1 MFNIFKSFFLITL
14 FSTLYAQNLQELKT
28 FQSDFKQTIINPSN
42 NEAIY
47 TGTID
52 IKEPNFIK
60 WHYETPI
67 EKLVYIKKYT
77 VTIIEPELE
86 QAIITRL
93 NKEIN
98 ILTLLKSAKK
108 IDQNIY
114 ESNFN
119 NVKYT
124 LLFKNNLL
132 NTISYTDEL
141 ENKVIIAFSNTKQN
155 KSLSDETFKFQ
166 IPQEFDIIRK

>member
-1 MFNIFKSFFLITL
+1 MLKIFKLFLFFTFFLTL
-14 FSTLYAQNLQELKT
+14 HAQNLQELKT

-47 TGTID
+47 TGTLN
-52 IKEPNFIK
+52 IKEPHFIK
-60 WHYETPI
+60 WHYKTPI
-67 EKLVYIKKYT
+67 EKLVYVKKYT

-98 ILTLLKSAKK
+98 ILTLLKTAKK
-108 IDQNIY
+108 INNNRY
-114 ESNFN
+114 ESNYN

-132 NTISYTDEL
+132 DTISYKDEL
-141 ENKVIIAFSNTKQN
+141 ENKVDITFSNAKQN
-155 KSLSDETFKFQ
+155 QPLSKKIFKFQ
-166 IPQEFDIIRK
+166 IPQEYDIIRK